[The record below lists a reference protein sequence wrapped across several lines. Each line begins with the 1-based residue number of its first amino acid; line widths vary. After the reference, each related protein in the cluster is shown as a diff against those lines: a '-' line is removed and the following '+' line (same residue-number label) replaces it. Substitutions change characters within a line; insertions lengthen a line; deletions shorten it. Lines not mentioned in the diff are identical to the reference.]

1 MYYTILARNSPIS
14 PGEGNVTIATQC
26 ATILKCCRMFCTVF
40 VLLPSQH
47 DADSSSARRKQPF
60 SPNQDVCLSVYAL
73 FAPPCALRLCAPH
86 SISRPVVAAENG
98 HLFVS
103 AWKGEEEREEREEET
118 GGNLFLAAGFLE
130 KHAAA
135 AQSRGGSNVDKR
147 GITLHPTDTGRAIE
161 VNGCFFELELASA
174 LAVGARKWLLFYQ
187 SG

>member
-14 PGEGNVTIATQC
+14 PGEGNVTIAAQC

-47 DADSSSARRKQPF
+47 DADSSSALRKQPF
-60 SPNQDVCLSVYAL
+60 SPNQDVCSSVCML
-73 FAPPCALRLCAPH
+73 FLRRLALCAYAPH
-86 SISRPVVAAENG
+86 TR
-98 HLFVS
+98 S
-103 AWKGEEEREEREEET
+103 AGPLSLLKMGTCSSLPGRGRRRRRSGRRRREGIYFWPQVFWKNTPRRR
-118 GGNLFLAAGFLE
+118 
-130 KHAAA
+130 
-135 AQSRGGSNVDKR
+135 RGGGGNVDKR
-147 GITLHPTDTGRAIE
+147 GITLHPTDPGRAIE

>member
-1 MYYTILARNSPIS
+1 MLPYVLYCI
-14 PGEGNVTIATQC
+14 C
-26 ATILKCCRMFCTVF
+26 APALPTRCRF
-40 VLLPSQH
+40 VVGAEEAALLTEP
-47 DADSSSARRKQPF
+47 RRLF
-60 SPNQDVCLSVYAL
+60 LCVYAL

-103 AWKGEEEREEREEET
+103 AWKGEEEEEEREEET

-135 AQSRGGSNVDKR
+135 AQRGGGGGNVEKR
-147 GITLHPTDTGRAIE
+147 GITLQPTDTGRAIE